1 MATNIDLNAPTVVAV
16 IGRQLKKHRQRVGIT
31 QDVLADRC
39 GIYRTYLSR
48 IENGTANPT
57 ILVVD
62 ALASAL
68 QLEIYDLIRE

>member
-1 MATNIDLNAPTVVAV
+1 MATSIDSDAHSVVAV
-16 IGRQLKKHRQRVGIT
+16 IGRQLKKHRQRLGIT
-31 QDVLADRC
+31 QVALAERC

-57 ILVVD
+57 VLVVE
-62 ALASAL
+62 ALANAL